1 MRGNKTYKNSNNLNH
16 ANELRIMPDFMI
28 ALMIMIMI
36 MIIMMA
42 MMMMMIGRTV
52 MISET
57 GTC

>member
-1 MRGNKTYKNSNNLNH
+1 
-16 ANELRIMPDFMI
+16 MPDFII